1 MVDRILKGMNG
12 HGAMFIRVFYEIV
25 VVLVVLWMFTQVRDF
40 PVVYLTR
47 ADAQTLKEELRCE
60 FSRLNTKLDDIERY
74 LRRQQ

>member
-1 MVDRILKGMNG
+1 MDKLLRNINGGAVLIRI
-12 HGAMFIRVFYEIV
+12 FYEIV

-40 PVVYLTR
+40 PAVYLTR

-60 FSRLNTKLDDIERY
+60 FGRVNTKLDNIEAY